1 MLQLGTIQI
10 AIRDYDSAL
19 NSLQEALT
27 IRRSASSNLV
37 GSARKNA
44 RNSNAMQIGN
54 ILSRIG
60 LLHYEVEEYLS
71 AATAFEEALHI
82 YRSCLSQDS
91 CPHAVIAE
99 TLVNL
104 GSVRC
109 KRKQYSQAIVAFEE
123 AITVCNKMFFFI
135 ICLNASISNSYNFSL
150 RFNFLDS
157 KDGVRQFSSISFVH
171 NRQSCICLL
180 KIWQS

>member
-10 AIRDYDSAL
+10 AIKDYDSAL
-19 NSLQEALT
+19 GSLQEALT

-37 GSARKNA
+37 GSERKNA

-60 LLHYEVEEYLS
+60 LLHYEVGEYLS
-71 AATAFEEALHI
+71 ATTAFEEALHI
-82 YRSCLSQDS
+82 YRSCLSQES
-91 CPHAVIAE
+91 CPHATVAE

-123 AITVCNKMFFFI
+123 AIMVCNMM
-135 ICLNASISNSYNFSL
+135 L
-150 RFNFLDS
+150 
-157 KDGVRQFSSISFVH
+157 SFVFVFV
-171 NRQSCICLL
+171 LL
-180 KIWQS
+180 FLTILIFDCVLIS